1 MDDPVPFK
9 MRSKRF
15 ISSFHHRLADFHN
28 SFDLDLPLE
37 VDDEY
42 WEHPDP
48 TQAFKQPAG
57 VPCNISSFNSF
68 LKLNQILA
76 FALRTIVRSWAFL
89 WGRTNLSFS
98 FQYSINK
105 SKILLGFVGPQW
117 EQHIV
122 AELDSAL
129 NKWIDTVPDHCES
142 RPNVTE

>member
-1 MDDPVPFK
+1 MALL
-9 MRSKRF
+9 RNKR
-15 ISSFHHRLADFHN
+15 HADLVHAS

-37 VDDEY
+37 VDDEF

-48 TQAFKQPAG
+48 AKAFKQPPG
-57 VPCNISSFNSF
+57 VPSTLSYFNSF

-76 FALRTIVRSWAFL
+76 FALRTIVSRSYVPLRQRLTFCWQS
-89 WGRTNLSFS
+89 T
-98 FQYSINK
+98 QYSINK

-129 NKWIDTVPDHCES
+129 NKWIDTVPDHCELIHCLI
-142 RPNVTE
+142 